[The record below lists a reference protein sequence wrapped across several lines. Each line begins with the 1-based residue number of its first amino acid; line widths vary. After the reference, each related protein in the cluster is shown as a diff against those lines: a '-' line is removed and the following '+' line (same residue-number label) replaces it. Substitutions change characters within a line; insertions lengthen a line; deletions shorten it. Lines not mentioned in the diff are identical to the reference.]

1 MVLILKEI
9 RSKYKLRWLTRQVGV
24 VAGFILILTYR
35 NEKKSRKKN
44 IRVQ

>member
-1 MVLILKEI
+1 MSKTEIILNI
-9 RSKYKLRWLTRQVGV
+9 LMVGV